1 MRTSKLPRVGA
12 VCGLA
17 IGALALLALLLV
29 PGQISRGQGLP
40 PTPAAAA

>member
-1 MRTSKLPRVGA
+1 LPRVGA

-17 IGALALLALLLV
+17 IGVLVLLALLLV
-29 PGQISRGQGLP
+29 PGQNIRGQGLP